1 MLKLNKKQKVIL
13 LHRDGVSNRQI
24 AIQTGIHRDTIAKYV
39 NEYDEQLQLVL
50 AADPCADVDV
60 LIETIMEPPHY
71 STKSRGPKTST
82 LEATE
87 IIKECLEENARKRQT
102 GRSKQQM
109 KGTDIH
115 LHLIHEGFD
124 ISYSTVKKI
133 IQKIKDTSEEAFIKQ
148 EYSPGQICEFDWGE
162 VKLNIG
168 GTGYKKYQ
176 MAAFASAYGN
186 YRFARLYRSQDTAAF
201 QESHVDF
208 INFCHGVYHTIVYD
222 NMKVAVRR
230 FVGPTEKEPTEAL
243 VQMSTYYGFNFRF
256 CNVRS
261 GNEKGHV
268 EKTVD
273 VMRRYAFSGPGNDCF
288 DSLDQANDHLLQKCI
303 EKNLDPLSDGRIPA
317 ETFAEEQPF
326 LMAELAK
333 LPCFVNRPN
342 CHVDKYATVTVNNVH
357 YSVPDRY
364 VNKKVTA
371 RIYTNRVVLYYD
383 GTPVAAHERCYKHG
397 EYRIDIYHYLKTLQK
412 KPGALPH
419 STALLQADTQI
430 KTIYENY
437 YTKDSKGFLEVLE
450 IIKELG
456 VDEVAKALSELHNL
470 TPSDLNSEKVR
481 SFCNTKNCINT
492 IGQDRLSKKSKSTLP
507 QYDMLRVLQN
517 TVKEAI

>member
-13 LHRDGVSNRQI
+13 LHRDGISNRQI
-24 AIQTGIHRDTIAKYV
+24 AIQTGIHRDTVAKYV
-39 NEYDEQLQLVL
+39 NEYDEQLQQVL
-50 AADPCADVDV
+50 AADPNADVDT
-60 LIETIMEPPHY
+60 LIEAIIEPPHY

-82 LEATE
+82 IEATE
-87 IIKECLEENARKRQT
+87 LIKECLAENALKRQT

-115 LHLIHEGFD
+115 LYLIRQGFD
-124 ISYSTVKKI
+124 ISYSSVKKI
-133 IQKIKDTSEEAFIKQ
+133 IQKLNDNSEEAFVKQ
-148 EYSPGQICEFDWGE
+148 EYAPGQICEFDWGE

-168 GTGYKKYQ
+168 GKGYKKYQ

-186 YRFARLYRSQDTAAF
+186 YRFARLYRAQDTAAF

-208 INFCHGVYHTIVYD
+208 INFCHGVYHTFVYD
-222 NMKVAVRR
+222 NMKVAVRK

-273 VMRRYAFSGPGNDCF
+273 VMRRYAFSQPDCDCF
-288 DSLDQANDHLLQKCI
+288 DTLDEANEFLLRKCI
-303 EKNLDPLSDGRIPA
+303 EKNSEVLSDGRIPA
-317 ETFAEEQPF
+317 ETFLEEQPL

-342 CHVDKYATVTVNNVH
+342 CKVDKYATVAVNNVH

-364 VNKKVTA
+364 VNKRVTA
-371 RIYTNRVVLYYD
+371 RIYTNRVAIYYE
-383 GTPVAAHERCYKHG
+383 GAPIATHERCYRHG
-397 EYRIDIYHYLKTLQK
+397 EYKIDIYHYLKTLKK

-419 STALLQADTQI
+419 STALLQADAQI
-430 KTIYENY
+430 KNIYENY
-437 YTKDSKGFLEVLE
+437 YIKDPKGFLEVLE

-456 VDEVAKALSELHNL
+456 VDEVTKALTELHNL

-481 SFCNTKNCINT
+481 SFCHTKNYINT

-517 TVKEAI
+517 TSKEAI